1 MSRVMRPGI
10 TCQYRDQSETGV
22 SSGQEICV
30 SWEELFVTKRIIC
43 RAGIINP
50 HTGKGFVTW
59 EELFVV
65 QEELFVKR
73 KELITMEEL
82 FVTREELLVRQE

>member
-1 MSRVMRPGI
+1 MVLKMLMSTRKMVMSRVMRPGI

-22 SSGQEICV
+22 SSWQ
-30 SWEELFVTKRIIC
+30 LFVTKRIIC

-65 QEELFVKR
+65 QEELFV
-73 KELITMEEL
+73 
-82 FVTREELLVRQE
+82 TREELLVRQE